1 MTTRIGILGCGFVSN
16 FYLQG
21 LQDVGGW
28 EIPAVASPSLDRAR
42 RFAQQWNIA
51 EATADADAVIC
62 RKDLDLI
69 IIGVPN
75 HLHKDLAIRCARA
88 GKHVVCTKPLGR
100 NRQEAR
106 EMLDAVE
113 AAGVLHG
120 YAETEVFSPAVMKA
134 QQFIKQGGIGKV
146 LTIRSREAHGGPH
159 ADWFWKKE
167 LSGGGALLDMGC
179 HTIEAA
185 RYFLGKDNPVIE
197 VVAWTDRLFHHARTD
212 AEDNAVLLMR
222 FEGGQLAQA
231 ELSWTARG
239 GLDLRNEVHGT
250 EGAIFTDV
258 TRETP
263 LKVFTRTGAGYSVE
277 KAEADTGWL
286 FPPVEEAWTYGYR
299 EEMRHFID
307 CVTRRQLPR
316 ETFAD
321 GYAVNC
327 ILDAAYRSA
336 DAKRWVPVEYD

>member
-1 MTTRIGILGCGFVSN
+1 MTVRIGLLGSGFVSN
-16 FYLQG
+16 FYLLG
-21 LQDVGGW
+21 LQDVAGW
-28 EIPAVASPSLDRAR
+28 EIPVVASPSIDHAR
-42 RFAQQWNIA
+42 RFAQKYHIA
-51 EATADADAVIC
+51 EATSDGDAVIA

-69 IIGVPN
+69 LLGLPN
-75 HLHKDLAIRCARA
+75 HFHKDLAIRCARA
-88 GKHVVCTKPLGR
+88 GKHVVCTKPLAR
-100 NRQEAR
+100 NRHEAR
-106 EMLDAVE
+106 EMLDAVQ

-120 YAETEVFSPAVMKA
+120 YAETEVFSPAVIKA
-134 QQFIKQGGIGKV
+134 RQFIEQGGIGKV
-146 LTIRSREAHGGPH
+146 LTVRSREAHGGPH

-185 RYFLGKDNPVIE
+185 RYFMGKDNPVVE
-197 VVAWTDRLFHHARTD
+197 VIAWTDRLYHHDRTD

-222 FEGGQLAQA
+222 FQGGQLAQA

-250 EGAIFTDV
+250 DGAIFTDV

-263 LKVFTRTGAGYSVE
+263 LKVFSRPGVGYTVE
-277 KAEADTGWL
+277 KAEAESGWL
-286 FPPVEEAWTYGYR
+286 FPPVDEAWTYGYR

-307 CVTRRQLPR
+307 CVSRGQMPR

-336 DAKRWVPVEYD
+336 ETKRWVPVEYD